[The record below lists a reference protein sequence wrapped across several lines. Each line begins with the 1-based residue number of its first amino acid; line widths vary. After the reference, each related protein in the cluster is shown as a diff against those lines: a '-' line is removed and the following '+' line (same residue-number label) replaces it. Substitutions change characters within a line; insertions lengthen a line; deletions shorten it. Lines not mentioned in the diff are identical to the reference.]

1 MQTADANRAL
11 RRPVM
16 VLTASIRY
24 CSDVRSIVISLLIL
38 SAGLWGGYSLSRVD
52 QELRVIYAEYTLA
65 TTDLGHI
72 NAKLI
77 RYRTSILRAIEADSQ
92 KSFESITSG
101 LTERRA
107 KIEQPIERFIKAAD
121 SAAVKRSGTADEL
134 RELQAV
140 KTRLADYMAT
150 SDQTIRL
157 IQQRWKATAPD
168 EAKRLRDAAEENA
181 AEMGGSKFIAVT
193 LELDQLLEVVAKI
206 AGEVRDEA
214 DRQLRTMSAI
224 VVGISALLAGLVLF
238 AGNNSPRPKN

>member
-1 MQTADANRAL
+1 
-11 RRPVM
+11 M
-16 VLTASIRY
+16 VFSTSIGY

-92 KSFESITSG
+92 KNFESIISS

-107 KIEQPIERFIKAAD
+107 QIEQPIERFIKAAN
-121 SAAVKRSGTADEL
+121 SATVKRSGTADEL

-150 SDQTIRL
+150 SEQTIGL
-157 IQQRWKATAPD
+157 IQQRWKATSPD

-181 AEMGGSKFIAVT
+181 VERAGSKFIAVT
-193 LELDQLLEVVAKI
+193 LELDLLLEVVAKI
-206 AGEVRDEA
+206 AGEVRDDAE
-214 DRQLRTMSAI
+214 RQLRTMSVI
-224 VVGISALLAGLVLF
+224 VVVISALLAGLVLF
-238 AGNNSPRPKN
+238 AGNASRDQNG

>member
-1 MQTADANRAL
+1 
-11 RRPVM
+11 M
-16 VLTASIRY
+16 VFSTSIGY

-92 KSFESITSG
+92 KNFESIISS

-107 KIEQPIERFIKAAD
+107 QIEQPIERFIKAAN
-121 SAAVKRSGTADEL
+121 SATVKRSGTADEL

-150 SDQTIRL
+150 SEQTIGL
-157 IQQRWKATAPD
+157 IQQRWKATSPD

-181 AEMGGSKFIAVT
+181 VERAGSKFIAVT
-193 LELDQLLEVVAKI
+193 LELDLLLEVVAKI
-206 AGEVRDEA
+206 AGEVRDDAE
-214 DRQLRTMSAI
+214 RQLRTMSAI
-224 VVGISALLAGLVLF
+224 VVVISALLAGLVLF
-238 AGNNSPRPKN
+238 AGNAARDQNA

>member
-1 MQTADANRAL
+1 
-11 RRPVM
+11 M
-16 VLTASIRY
+16 VFSASIGY

-77 RYRTSILRAIEADSQ
+77 RYRTSILRAIEANSQ
-92 KSFESITSG
+92 KDFESITSG

-107 KIEQPIERFIKAAD
+107 QIEQPIERFIKAAN
-121 SAAVKRSGTADEL
+121 SATVKRSGTADEL

-140 KTRLADYMAT
+140 KARLADYMAT
-150 SDQTIRL
+150 SEQTIDL
-157 IQQRWKATAPD
+157 MQQRWKATSPD

-181 AEMGGSKFIAVT
+181 AERAGSKFIAVT
-193 LELDQLLEVVAKI
+193 LELDLLLEVVAKI

-214 DRQLRTMSAI
+214 DRQLRTMSEI
-224 VVGISALLAGLVLF
+224 VVGITALLAGLVLF
-238 AGNNSPRPKN
+238 AGNTSRHQKG

>member
-1 MQTADANRAL
+1 
-11 RRPVM
+11 M
-16 VLTASIRY
+16 VFFASIGY

-38 SAGLWGGYSLSRVD
+38 LAGLWGGYSLSRVD

-92 KSFESITSG
+92 KNFESITSS
-101 LTERRA
+101 LAERRA
-107 KIEQPIERFIKAAD
+107 QIEQPIERFIKAAN
-121 SAAVKRSGTADEL
+121 SATIKRSGTADEL

-140 KTRLADYMAT
+140 KARLAAYMAT
-150 SDQTIRL
+150 SEQTIGL
-157 IQQRWKATAPD
+157 IQQRWKATSPD

-181 AEMGGSKFIAVT
+181 VERAGSKFIAVT
-193 LELDQLLEVVAKI
+193 LELDLLLEVVAKI
-206 AGEVRDEA
+206 AGEGRDEA

-238 AGNNSPRPKN
+238 AGNASRHQKG

>member
-1 MQTADANRAL
+1 
-11 RRPVM
+11 M
-16 VLTASIRY
+16 VFSTSIGY

-92 KSFESITSG
+92 KNFESIISS

-107 KIEQPIERFIKAAD
+107 QIEQPIERFIKAAN
-121 SAAVKRSGTADEL
+121 SATVKRSGTADEL

-150 SDQTIRL
+150 SEQTIGL
-157 IQQRWKATAPD
+157 IQQRWKATSPD

-181 AEMGGSKFIAVT
+181 VERAGSKFIAVT
-193 LELDQLLEVVAKI
+193 LELDLLLEVVAKI
-206 AGEVRDEA
+206 AGEVRDDAE
-214 DRQLRTMSAI
+214 RQLRTMSAI
-224 VVGISALLAGLVLF
+224 VVVISALLAGLVLF
-238 AGNNSPRPKN
+238 AGNASRDQNG

>member
-1 MQTADANRAL
+1 
-11 RRPVM
+11 M
-16 VLTASIRY
+16 VFSTSIGY

-92 KSFESITSG
+92 KNFESIISS

-107 KIEQPIERFIKAAD
+107 QIEQPIERFIKAAN
-121 SAAVKRSGTADEL
+121 SATVKRSGTADEL

-150 SDQTIRL
+150 SEQTIGL
-157 IQQRWKATAPD
+157 IQQRWKATSPD

-181 AEMGGSKFIAVT
+181 AERAGSKFIAVT
-193 LELDQLLEVVAKI
+193 LELDLLLEVVAKI
-206 AGEVRDEA
+206 AGEVRDDAE
-214 DRQLRTMSAI
+214 RQLRTMSAI
-224 VVGISALLAGLVLF
+224 VVVISALLAGLVLF
-238 AGNNSPRPKN
+238 AGNASRDQNA

>member
-1 MQTADANRAL
+1 
-11 RRPVM
+11 M
-16 VLTASIRY
+16 VFSASIGY

-92 KSFESITSG
+92 KNFESIISS

-107 KIEQPIERFIKAAD
+107 QIEQPIERFIKAAN
-121 SAAVKRSGTADEL
+121 SATVKRSGTADEL

-150 SDQTIRL
+150 SDQTIGL
-157 IQQRWKATAPD
+157 IQQRWKATSPD
-168 EAKRLRDAAEENA
+168 EVKRLRDAAEENA
-181 AEMGGSKFIAVT
+181 AERAGSKFIAVT
-193 LELDQLLEVVAKI
+193 LELDLLLEVVAKI
-206 AGEVRDEA
+206 AGEVRDDAE
-214 DRQLRTMSAI
+214 RQLRTMSAI
-224 VVGISALLAGLVLF
+224 VVVISALLAGLVLF
-238 AGNNSPRPKN
+238 AGNASRHQKG